1 MPLLL
6 GSVTAK
12 LGLDSSEYSRGILS
26 ANALTSVFGQT
37 FANFVASPL
46 AGSIDVFS
54 RVAGG
59 AVRLGN
65 EILSMAESIQ
75 RLSTATGVSAETIQ
89 ALREEFATTGLAV
102 EEADQSLRIFARTLG
117 DAQSVGGGAADSFA
131 RLGIDASKLA
141 TGESGLR
148 AVLDALVKLPDAQA
162 RASAAND
169 LFGRGFGD
177 GVAVLNR
184 GAAGIDAATEK
195 WRNFGRVLSGEDIAA
210 IATVEDRVEGLSLA
224 AEGLARNAVGSF
236 LAGLGGELTTT
247 NEQLGEIIKTLNTEL
262 SAAARNAGAGF
273 GDFVGKLENIVNAL
287 NDIAGFIN
295 RVSNVERNLFNYSAG
310 RDGTSSIANTLV
322 PTALGR
328 GWYYAE
334 RGANFAFN
342 AIVPGRAGR

>member
-46 AGSIDVFS
+46 AGSIDIFS
-54 RVAGG
+54 RVARG
-59 AVRLGN
+59 AVNLGN
-65 EILSMAESIQ
+65 EILSTAEDIQ
-75 RLSTATGVSAETIQ
+75 RLSTATGVTAETIQ
-89 ALREEFATTGLAV
+89 ALREEFASAGLAAAD
-102 EEADQSLRIFARTLG
+102 ADQSLRILTRTLG

-131 RLGIDASKLA
+131 RLGIDAANLG

-148 AVLDALVKLPDAQA
+148 AVLDALAALPDAQA

-177 GVAVLNR
+177 GVAVLTR

-195 WRNFGRVLSGEDIAA
+195 WRNFGRVLSSDEIAA
-210 IATVEDRVEGLSLA
+210 IGAVEDRVEGLSLA

-247 NEQLGEIIKTLNTEL
+247 NEQLGEIIRTLNTEL

-273 GDFVGKLENIVNAL
+273 GDLVGDLRDIVKAL
-287 NDIAGFIN
+287 
-295 RVSNVERNLFNYSAG
+295 
-310 RDGTSSIANTLV
+310 SSIASVINGIAAVPNDLRAFGDRNGLSV
-322 PTALGR
+322 ADGAIPTALGR
-328 GWYYAE
+328 AYNWIEPNSNTSIATP
-334 RGANFAFN
+334 
-342 AIVPGRAGR
+342 AIRRAAR